1 MRERLITT
9 RNCYSYSVKISTAQV
24 VSVLSLTTVISTG
37 YSFDREHLECHRL
50 TYTYDLHFTIFNHTR
65 HLINP
70 YAKRDLLLKI
80 FQTETCVDDMHLKR
94 LRSLE
99 ETNYREI
106 DEKRNYRIENM
117 KVRTAMEER
126 R

>member
-1 MRERLITT
+1 
-9 RNCYSYSVKISTAQV
+9 
-24 VSVLSLTTVISTG
+24 
-37 YSFDREHLECHRL
+37 
-50 TYTYDLHFTIFNHTR
+50 
-65 HLINP
+65 
-70 YAKRDLLLKI
+70 
-80 FQTETCVDDMHLKR
+80 MHLKR